1 MTETA
6 EPIEAGLRAWAAGV
20 LDALEAVLAPD
31 VTLLAVEP
39 GPWDCVD
46 RDQVMA
52 LLRRRRT
59 EGSAY
64 PAPVRRVGAHTW
76 TVITD
81 APVDPDGP
89 EPFPHGTRITVA
101 GGLGTRCSSTAPTR
115 PRSSCRDQ
123 GRC

>member
-1 MTETA
+1 MPEETTTA
-6 EPIEAGLRAWAAGV
+6 EPIEAGLRAWAAGE

-39 GPWDCVD
+39 GPWDCVG
-46 RDQVMA
+46 REQVMA

-64 PAPVRRVGAHTW
+64 PVHLRRVDGHTW
-76 TVITD
+76 TVTSD

-89 EPFPHGTRITVA
+89 EPFAHGTRITVT
-101 GGLGTRCSSTAPTR
+101 GGRVTAMQQYRADIFPA
-115 PRSSCRDQ
+115 
-123 GRC
+123 

>member
-6 EPIEAGLRAWAAGV
+6 EPIEAGLRAWAAGD

-39 GPWDCVD
+39 GPWDCIG

-64 PAPVRRVGAHTW
+64 PPHVRRVGAHTW
-76 TVITD
+76 TVTTD

-101 GGLGTRCSSTAPTR
+101 GGLVTAMQQYRADTATV
-115 PRSSCRDQ
+115 
-123 GRC
+123 